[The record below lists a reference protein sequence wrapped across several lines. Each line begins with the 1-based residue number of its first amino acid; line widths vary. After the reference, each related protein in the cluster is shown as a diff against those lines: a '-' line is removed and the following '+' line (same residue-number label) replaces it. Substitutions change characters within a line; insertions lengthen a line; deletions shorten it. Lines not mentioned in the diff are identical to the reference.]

1 MNKIELIQSLI
12 DELNE
17 LPNRNEEKLDK
28 LQKRAEMIVRKVF
41 GESSIYLKQ
50 SEKISFYPMV
60 YVLSLDSTT
69 DEKYYNESWNSGKKQ
84 MLNLFNTMLEELNSF
99 DESLKA
105 NETENPASINSRKIF
120 VVHGHDEEMKQAV
133 ARTLEKLQ
141 LEAVILHEQPNQGR
155 TIIEKFI
162 NYSDVSFAVVLLSPD
177 DMAYPKDSSPKDAK
191 PRARQNVV
199 FELGFFI
206 GKLGRERVFVLYR
219 EVENFEMPSDYSGVL
234 YIPYDDS
241 KRWEIELVKEL
252 KACGY
257 NVDANKLV

>member
-12 DELNE
+12 DELNK
-17 LPNRNEEKLDK
+17 LPNLDEGKLDA
-28 LQKRAEMIVRKVF
+28 LQRRAEMIIRIIF
-41 GESSIYLKQ
+41 GESSKYLKDLG
-50 SEKISFYPMV
+50 KINFYPLIAPADGE
-60 YVLSLDSTT
+60 YR
-69 DEKYYNESWNSGKKQ
+69 NESWNSGKKQ
-84 MLNLFNTMLEELNSF
+84 LLNLFNTMLEELK
-99 DESLKA
+99 LKLELSSPSTKE
-105 NETENPASINSRKIF
+105 NETEQPAFANSTRIF
-120 VVHGHDEEMKQAV
+120 VVHGHDKEMKEAV
-133 ARTLEKLQ
+133 ARTLKT
-141 LEAVILHEQPNQGR
+141 LELEPVILHEQPNQGR

-162 NYSDVSFAVVLLSPD
+162 DYSDVSFAVVLLSPD
-177 DMAYPKDSSPKDAK
+177 DMAYPKDSTPEEKL
-191 PRARQNVV
+191 RARQNVV

-219 EVENFEMPSDYSGVL
+219 KVENFEMPSDYSGVL

>member
-12 DELNE
+12 DELNK
-17 LPNRNEEKLDK
+17 LPNLDEGKLDA
-28 LQKRAEMIVRKVF
+28 LQRRAEMIIRIIF
-41 GESSIYLKQ
+41 GESSIYLKYL
-50 SEKISFYPMV
+50 EKISFYPMV
-60 YVLSLDSTT
+60 APAN
-69 DEKYYNESWNSGKKQ
+69 EEYYNESWNSGKKQ
-84 MLNLFNTMLEELNSF
+84 LLNLFNAMLEELK
-99 DESLKA
+99 LKLELSSPSTKE
-105 NETENPASINSRKIF
+105 NETEQPAFANSTRIF
-120 VVHGHDEEMKQAV
+120 VVHGHDKEMKEAV
-133 ARTLEKLQ
+133 ARTLKT
-141 LEAVILHEQPNQGR
+141 LELEPVILHEQPNQGR

-177 DMAYPKDSSPKDAK
+177 DMAYPKDLSPKDAK

-234 YIPYDDS
+234 YIPYDNS

-257 NVDANKLV
+257 NFDANNWFE

>member
-41 GESSIYLKQ
+41 GESSKYLKDLG
-50 SEKISFYPMV
+50 KINFYPLI
-60 YVLSLDSTT
+60 YVFSLDSTT

-84 MLNLFNTMLEELNSF
+84 MLNLFNTMLEELELF
-99 DESLKA
+99 DASVKSSEA
-105 NETENPASINSRKIF
+105 ENPTSINSRKIF
-120 VVHGHDEEMKQAV
+120 IVHGHDEEMKQAF

-141 LEAVILHEQPNQGR
+141 LEPVILHEQPNQGR

-219 EVENFEMPSDYSGVL
+219 EVENFGMPSDYSGVL
-234 YIPYDDS
+234 YIAYDNS